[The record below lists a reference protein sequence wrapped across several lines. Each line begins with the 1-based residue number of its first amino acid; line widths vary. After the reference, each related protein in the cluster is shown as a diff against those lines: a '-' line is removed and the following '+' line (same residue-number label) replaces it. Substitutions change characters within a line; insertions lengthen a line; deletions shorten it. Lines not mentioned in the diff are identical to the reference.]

1 MQENHSD
8 ENLLNSFVESGDE
21 QAFRRLAERYSG
33 LIFHAA
39 LRILNER
46 TLAED
51 VAQRVLGVL
60 AKKAAHVSRGSAPLP
75 AWLHRTTILEA
86 RSARRIE
93 SRHHRK
99 KAALM
104 NTPTDPSHPIDPAW
118 HEALPH
124 LDVAIDK
131 LPESDRHVLL
141 LHFVNEMTFPEIA
154 RRVGRSAAAVQKQSR
169 RALESLHRSLVSRGA
184 KISLGLLTAGLTAEM
199 AKAGPVIALPV
210 FASASSLGAVSTS
223 TVIVKKSTI
232 IAISTTFLI
241 CGIPLAKQ
249 QASIRGLEAKLL
261 NPADSVMSVGTSSR
275 RTSSRTTSSGNRSIP
290 ERLAGDLRAKDRDVP
305 RYRGAVEYLGELS
318 HEALISLIK
327 ETADSSLN
335 VNAQIIVIG
344 KALWTLADWNL
355 ETGRPRT
362 PEAALNALMDHL
374 PIETI
379 AAIQQS
385 QNLLA
390 YYMRSFSEKDGSG
403 ALAWFQEHFDQI
415 SAVGEIRRGS
425 AEQFENEI
433 RIALSYGLIF
443 SSPTDAVAILQ
454 KLPPRTIIDEFG
466 QIVRS
471 VEPSLIKDASGFIQ
485 VARELLPE
493 KDASEVIGKL
503 SRIHYE
509 YRIGRFG
516 NADMLLGNY
525 EFSPSESEAILK
537 QAGAYFLVAASQ
549 SSGGLEETIPEY
561 LEWLSTH
568 SQDEADRRVGETLG
582 KMTLSWGNTKEPIYK
597 AMLNYQSLGLNDDTL
612 ISFLKTAGSRFE
624 MEEVKTLAGML
635 SDQGKAAGFVDEI
648 KLPASQ

>member
-1 MQENHSD
+1 
-8 ENLLNSFVESGDE
+8 
-21 QAFRRLAERYSG
+21 
-33 LIFHAA
+33 
-39 LRILNER
+39 
-46 TLAED
+46 
-51 VAQRVLGVL
+51 
-60 AKKAAHVSRGSAPLP
+60 
-75 AWLHRTTILEA
+75 
-86 RSARRIE
+86 
-93 SRHHRK
+93 
-99 KAALM
+99 
-104 NTPTDPSHPIDPAW
+104 
-118 HEALPH
+118 
-124 LDVAIDK
+124 
-131 LPESDRHVLL
+131 
-141 LHFVNEMTFPEIA
+141 
-154 RRVGRSAAAVQKQSR
+154 
-169 RALESLHRSLVSRGA
+169 
-184 KISLGLLTAGLTAEM
+184 
-199 AKAGPVIALPV
+199 
-210 FASASSLGAVSTS
+210 
-223 TVIVKKSTI
+223 
-232 IAISTTFLI
+232 
-241 CGIPLAKQ
+241 
-249 QASIRGLEAKLL
+249 
-261 NPADSVMSVGTSSR
+261 
-275 RTSSRTTSSGNRSIP
+275 
-290 ERLAGDLRAKDRDVP
+290 
-305 RYRGAVEYLGELS
+305 
-318 HEALISLIK
+318 
-327 ETADSSLN
+327 
-335 VNAQIIVIG
+335 
-344 KALWTLADWNL
+344 
-355 ETGRPRT
+355 
-362 PEAALNALMDHL
+362 
-374 PIETI
+374 
-379 AAIQQS
+379 
-385 QNLLA
+385 
-390 YYMRSFSEKDGSG
+390 
-403 ALAWFQEHFDQI
+403 
-415 SAVGEIRRGS
+415 RGS